1 MTTRTTLL
9 RKEFYVP
16 TETSPR
22 EDTPHG
28 FAQTGT
34 EARVC
39 PVHYL
44 TPTTKEEQAPL
55 GFKSIDSVVADYEK
69 DETRAHALRDAR
81 ARVAQKYYAE
91 DARPLTKLRLS
102 AGLSQAKLGALI
114 GSTQAHIARLEGG
127 QDVVID
133 TLERIAKALSVDTI
147 TVIKAYLQQRN
158 TKDKTGT
165 ND

>member
-1 MTTRTTLL
+1 LP
-9 RKEFYVP
+9 K
-16 TETSPR
+16 
-22 EDTPHG
+22 DTPHR

-34 EARVC
+34 EPQQLC
-39 PVHYL
+39 PVYYL
-44 TPTTKEEQAPL
+44 PPTTKEESAPL
-55 GFKSIDSVVADYEK
+55 GFRSIDSVVADYEK
-69 DETRAHALRDAR
+69 DETRAQALRDAR
-81 ARVAQKYYAE
+81 VRVAQKYYAQ
-91 DARPLTKLRLS
+91 DAKPLTKLRLN

-133 TLERIAKALSVDTI
+133 TLERIAKALNMDSI

-165 ND
+165 NE

>member
-16 TETSPR
+16 TETLPR
-22 EDTPHG
+22 KDTPPH

-34 EARVC
+34 EPQVVC
-39 PVHYL
+39 PVYYL
-44 TPTTKEEQAPL
+44 PTTKEEPAPL

-69 DETRAHALRDAR
+69 DEARAQALRDAR
-81 ARVAQKYYAE
+81 ARVAQKYYAQ
-91 DARPLTKLRLS
+91 DAKPLTKLRLN

-133 TLERIAKALSVDTI
+133 TLERIAKALSVDSI

-165 ND
+165 NG